1 MDAAKEAWSRAFE
14 VERAYGDGAEGFALR
29 QIAAAR
35 AAGDDT
41 ASSLWDCVA
50 ATLRDLH
57 QIGKPPSAP
66 YRAQIGAPIDHSL
79 S

>member
-14 VERAYGDGAEGFALR
+14 VERAYGDGAEAFALR
-29 QIAAAR
+29 EIEAAR
-35 AAGDDT
+35 AAGDERG
-41 ASSLWDCVA
+41 SILWNCVA

-57 QIGKPPSAP
+57 QIGRAPSAP
-66 YRAQIGAPIDHSL
+66 YQAEIGAPIDRSY